1 MRTICTIIGV
11 SLFSGAIFSEV
22 LGELILENRSF
33 FKEGYL
39 NQDKQHSSFTFSPE
53 IYIEDGETIFHFK
66 SRFRKDSQDTNR
78 NLLDIQELYFLSI
91 GESREIKYGVSKE
104 FWGVTETNHRVDII
118 NQTDFTEALDGEEKL
133 GQPMIKVSFEESWGN
148 LDIYA
153 LLGFRERKF
162 FGKEGR
168 LTLPVMIDKDESVYE
183 SSAEDS
189 RTDFAIRWSNYY
201 DQLDIAISYFSG
213 NSREPRIIPIDEAS
227 SKMIPLYETI
237 DQVGVELTYLIGSL
251 ALKAEIISRSGQEER
266 FSASTAGFEYTQ
278 VGILDSRLDLGWV
291 VEANHDDRLKSSPAV
306 LGTRLTMNDIS
317 DTQILS
323 GFIYDERSEEIGFLL
338 EATRRLGD
346 CCLVS
351 VEGMYFDD
359 INEDNNETKLFS
371 PFKED
376 DFLRMEF
383 IYYFGD

>member
-11 SLFSGAIFSEV
+11 SLFSCSIFCEV

-33 FKEGYL
+33 FKEGHL
-39 NQDKQHSSFTFSPE
+39 NKDKQHSSFTFSPE
-53 IYIEDGETIFHFK
+53 IYIEDNETIFHFK
-66 SRFRKDSQDTNR
+66 SKFRKDSQDTNR
-78 NLLDIQELYFLSI
+78 NLIDIQELYFLSI
-91 GESREIKYGVSKE
+91 GESREIKYGISKE

-183 SSAEDS
+183 SSAKDS

-227 SKMIPLYETI
+227 SKRIPLYETI

-278 VGILDSRLDLGWV
+278 VGIFESRIDLGWIL
-291 VEANHDDRLKSSPAV
+291 EINHDDRLDSSPSV
-306 LGTRLTMNDIS
+306 LGTRLSLNDAYDS
-317 DTQILS
+317 QILS
-323 GFIYDERSEEIGFLL
+323 GIVWNEKSGEIGFLL
-338 EATRRLGD
+338 ESSRRVGE
-346 CCLVS
+346 CCLIS
-351 VEGMYFDD
+351 LEGFYFDD
-359 INEDNNETKLFS
+359 TDIDNGQPKLFEA
-371 PFKED
+371 FKDD
-376 DFLRMEF
+376 DFLKLEF
-383 IYYFGD
+383 TYYL

>member
-1 MRTICTIIGV
+1 MRTICMIIGF

-53 IYIEDGETIFHFK
+53 IYIENDETIFHFK
-66 SRFRKDSQDTNR
+66 SKFRKDSQDANR

-91 GESREIKYGVSKE
+91 GESREIKYGISKE

-168 LTLPVMIDKDESVYE
+168 LTLPVIIDKDESVYE
-183 SSAEDS
+183 SSAKDR

-201 DQLDIAISYFSG
+201 
-213 NSREPRIIPIDEAS
+213 
-227 SKMIPLYETI
+227 
-237 DQVGVELTYLIGSL
+237 
-251 ALKAEIISRSGQEER
+251 
-266 FSASTAGFEYTQ
+266 
-278 VGILDSRLDLGWV
+278 
-291 VEANHDDRLKSSPAV
+291 
-306 LGTRLTMNDIS
+306 
-317 DTQILS
+317 
-323 GFIYDERSEEIGFLL
+323 
-338 EATRRLGD
+338 RR
-346 CCLVS
+346 
-351 VEGMYFDD
+351 
-359 INEDNNETKLFS
+359 
-371 PFKED
+371 
-376 DFLRMEF
+376 
-383 IYYFGD
+383 

>member
-1 MRTICTIIGV
+1 MRTICTIIGF

-53 IYIEDGETIFHFK
+53 IYIENDETIFHFK
-66 SRFRKDSQDTNR
+66 SKFRKDSQDANR

-91 GESREIKYGVSKE
+91 GESREIKYGISKE

-168 LTLPVMIDKDESVYE
+168 LTLPVIIDKDESVYE
-183 SSAEDS
+183 SSVLC
-189 RTDFAIRWSNYY
+189 R
-201 DQLDIAISYFSG
+201 
-213 NSREPRIIPIDEAS
+213 
-227 SKMIPLYETI
+227 
-237 DQVGVELTYLIGSL
+237 
-251 ALKAEIISRSGQEER
+251 R
-266 FSASTAGFEYTQ
+266 FVHGF
-278 VGILDSRLDLGWV
+278 I
-291 VEANHDDRLKSSPAV
+291 
-306 LGTRLTMNDIS
+306 
-317 DTQILS
+317 
-323 GFIYDERSEEIGFLL
+323 FIYDYR
-338 EATRRLGD
+338 
-346 CCLVS
+346 
-351 VEGMYFDD
+351 
-359 INEDNNETKLFS
+359 
-371 PFKED
+371 
-376 DFLRMEF
+376 
-383 IYYFGD
+383 

>member
-11 SLFSGAIFSEV
+11 SLFSCSIFSEV

-66 SRFRKDSQDTNR
+66 SKFRKDSQDTNR
-78 NLLDIQELYFLSI
+78 NLIDIQELYFLSI
-91 GESREIKYGVSKE
+91 GESREIKYGISKE

-266 FSASTAGFEYTQ
+266 FSA
-278 VGILDSRLDLGWV
+278 
-291 VEANHDDRLKSSPAV
+291 
-306 LGTRLTMNDIS
+306 
-317 DTQILS
+317 
-323 GFIYDERSEEIGFLL
+323 
-338 EATRRLGD
+338 
-346 CCLVS
+346 
-351 VEGMYFDD
+351 
-359 INEDNNETKLFS
+359 
-371 PFKED
+371 
-376 DFLRMEF
+376 
-383 IYYFGD
+383 

>member
-11 SLFSGAIFSEV
+11 SLFSCSIFSEV

-66 SRFRKDSQDTNR
+66 SKFRKDSQDTNR
-78 NLLDIQELYFLSI
+78 NLIDIQELYFLSI
-91 GESREIKYGVSKE
+91 GESREIKYGISKE

-168 LTLPVMIDKDESVYE
+168 SI
-183 SSAEDS
+183 
-189 RTDFAIRWSNYY
+189 FF
-201 DQLDIAISYFSG
+201 IS
-213 NSREPRIIPIDEAS
+213 
-227 SKMIPLYETI
+227 L
-237 DQVGVELTYLIGSL
+237 
-251 ALKAEIISRSGQEER
+251 
-266 FSASTAGFEYTQ
+266 
-278 VGILDSRLDLGWV
+278 
-291 VEANHDDRLKSSPAV
+291 
-306 LGTRLTMNDIS
+306 
-317 DTQILS
+317 
-323 GFIYDERSEEIGFLL
+323 
-338 EATRRLGD
+338 
-346 CCLVS
+346 
-351 VEGMYFDD
+351 
-359 INEDNNETKLFS
+359 
-371 PFKED
+371 
-376 DFLRMEF
+376 
-383 IYYFGD
+383 